1 MNPFYKNYVLVE
13 RGKRMKGNKMNLTFS
28 SIPENVTIARMLA
41 TALGAQLDLP
51 INELEELKVAV
62 SEAVSNAIIHGY
74 GNNPNYFVT
83 LEFEATAE
91 KIIIQVIDKGCGIP
105 DVKQAMQ
112 ASFSTDPERMGLGF
126 IFMQSFM
133 DELNV
138 QSEMNNGTTVAMV
151 KYINNQ
157 TPSSH

>member
-1 MNPFYKNYVLVE
+1 
-13 RGKRMKGNKMNLTFS
+13 MKVNKMSLTFS
-28 SIPENVTIARMLA
+28 SLPENVTISRMLA
-41 TALGAQLDLP
+41 SALGAQLDLP

-74 GNNPNYFVT
+74 GNNPEQFVT
-83 LEFEATAE
+83 LEFETTSE
-91 KIIIQVIDKGCGIP
+91 KLIIQVIDKGCGIS

-133 DELNV
+133 DDLRVESELG
-138 QSEMNNGTTVAMV
+138 SGTKVIMV
-151 KYINNQ
+151 KHLKNLH
-157 TPSSH
+157 PSSH